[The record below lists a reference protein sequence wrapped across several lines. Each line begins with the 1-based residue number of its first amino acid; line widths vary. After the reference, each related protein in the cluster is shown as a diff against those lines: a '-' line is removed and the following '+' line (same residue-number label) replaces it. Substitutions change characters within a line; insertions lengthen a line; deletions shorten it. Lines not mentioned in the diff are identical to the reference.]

1 MRGGSLEEF
10 TRGLF
15 FMDECRVWVFVGVRR
30 KRRKRIYHREHRD
43 STEFTEK
50 RGSGEEGTIYRAPTG
65 GGNCWTRRAGLKE
78 LALKTGATFRK

>member
-15 FMDECRVWVFVGVRR
+15 FMDESRVWVFVGGRR
-30 KRRKRIYHREHRD
+30 KRRKRIYHREYRD

-50 RGSGEEGTIYRAPTG
+50 RGSGEGGTIYRAPPG
-65 GGNCWTRRAGLKE
+65 GGNWGTGGAGLKE
-78 LALKTGATFRK
+78 LALKDRRYI